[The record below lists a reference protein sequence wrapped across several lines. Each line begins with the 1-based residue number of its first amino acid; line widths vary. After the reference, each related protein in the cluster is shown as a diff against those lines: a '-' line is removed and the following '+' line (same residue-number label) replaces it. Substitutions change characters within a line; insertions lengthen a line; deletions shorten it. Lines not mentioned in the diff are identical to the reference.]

1 VQRVVQSRLL
11 KAIGGLHRGVKT
23 PRSQDATIHGA
34 RKRLKEA
41 RALLQLLRI
50 ELGNKLC
57 KKERNALRDIARP
70 LSELRDAT
78 ALIDALDGM
87 GERFPDEID
96 KTGWPIRRALL
107 SRRILIRRRIMKK
120 GRVFTRASKGLRK
133 VHARIV
139 RWNLGRD
146 SKEAV
151 KAGLANTHDRAR
163 KAMKAAVRGASD
175 ENLHE
180 WRKRTK
186 ELRYQLELLSP
197 LWPAAMKRRAR
208 RAKKLSDVLGDDH
221 DLAVFRDLLRAE
233 LSASIPVDVVRKI
246 HVLIEL
252 RRKELQTLAAS
263 IGGELLAEPRGKFAA
278 AIE

>member
-1 VQRVVQSRLL
+1 
-11 KAIGGLHRGVKT
+11 
-23 PRSQDATIHGA
+23 
-34 RKRLKEA
+34 
-41 RALLQLLRI
+41 
-50 ELGNKLC
+50 
-57 KKERNALRDIARP
+57 
-70 LSELRDAT
+70 
-78 ALIDALDGM
+78 
-87 GERFPDEID
+87 
-96 KTGWPIRRALL
+96 
-107 SRRILIRRRIMKK
+107 
-120 GRVFTRASKGLRK
+120 
-133 VHARIV
+133 
-139 RWNLGRD
+139 
-146 SKEAV
+146 
-151 KAGLANTHDRAR
+151 
-163 KAMKAAVRGASD
+163 MKAAVRGASD